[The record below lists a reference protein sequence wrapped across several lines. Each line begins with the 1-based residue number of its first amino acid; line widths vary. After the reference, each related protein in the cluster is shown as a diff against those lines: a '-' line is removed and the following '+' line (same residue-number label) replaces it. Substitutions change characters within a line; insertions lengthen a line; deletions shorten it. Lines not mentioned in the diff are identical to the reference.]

1 METKTSGLTKLI
13 LIVESAFLVIALAV
27 FFILKNTQEI
37 LFAPGLYWLWAAIMV
52 FSAASFL
59 FLFVIFII
67 TLAKRSLRTT
77 FFLPLLFIGFIV
89 FLVVSLIMFAGPSVM
104 QPVFMDSSGQAV
116 IAESEIVEEVESSQ
130 VEEKSETQ
138 QVETEKISEPE
149 ELTIYKMGDV
159 AEIGNIAVKINSIRV
174 TEKEEWD
181 EQTEDGYM
189 YLLVDVSIENIGTQE
204 VYIDNYNNFRLVDKD
219 GRSYEAVWPME
230 AKGKVEGPL
239 GAGRKIAGE
248 MAYGI
253 PPDIKEFE
261 MEIFDPN
268 QQGMMN
274 AKLGI
279 ISIVLN

>member
-1 METKTSGLTKLI
+1 MENKTPLLTKLI
-13 LIVESAFLVIALAV
+13 IIFEPLL
-27 FFILKNTQEI
+27 
-37 LFAPGLYWLWAAIMV
+37 LFASLTAFYFLKGVMKLPDGLLWLWEALMV

-59 FLFVIFII
+59 FFLIVFII
-67 TLAKRSLRTT
+67 ALAKRSLRTT

-104 QPVFMDSSGQAV
+104 QPVFMDSPGQDV
-116 IAESEIVEEVESSQ
+116 IAESEIVEESES
-130 VEEKSETQ
+130 Q

-149 ELTIYKMGDV
+149 ELIIYKMGDIV
-159 AEIGNIAVKINSIRV
+159 EIGNIAVKINSIRV
-174 TEKEEWD
+174 TEKDEWD

-204 VYIDNYNNFRLVDKD
+204 TYIDNYNNFRLVDKD
-219 GRSYEAVWPME
+219 GRSYKAVWPME

-274 AKLGI
+274 AEMGI